1 MVAWVVIDRRH
12 DRQSLKSRLPRALGA
27 KGPAPGLHLSDVQ
40 IQAPP
45 QLWSGDPDMV
55 GTFRRSDLQT
65 CRRSHFG
72 THPPIHYPLSSH
84 ALTWNP
90 FCNPF
95 VFKFM
100 HGMGGVYPL
109 DVRTFTRFDAF
120 PTYPLSFH
128 ILAHSFAL
136 GQSSTLLFS
145 IDSALFA
152 ENHPGWGYP
161 LAFRHSQSHCPPSP
175 YQAAWHTL
183 NDCPNTSAPILVS
196 LGSTHAPPPPSHCS
210 DLIALPAAPG
220 GRGGMARRPSVPPSH
235 SPHADSR
242 PHSRSRR
249 LLRPHRSDARGFRR
263 SRTGRSASPRLES
276 PSEKPQRQLGRSLP
290 RRRRQPRRSH
300 WSVGIPAASRLQR
313 RHDGRP
319 ISRRQ
324 RRPHRH
330 LWLARAQRYPLRHRR
345 IGPLRSQPL
354 CGRTSPLRQMESAS

>member
-1 MVAWVVIDRRH
+1 MTANRLSPVY
-12 DRQSLKSRLPRALGA
+12 QSARCEGPHPRL
-27 KGPAPGLHLSDVQ
+27 AP
-40 IQAPP
+40 
-45 QLWSGDPDMV
+45 
-55 GTFRRSDLQT
+55 FRRSDRSST
-65 CRRSHFG
+65 AIVERRSRHGRVRTFRPSDLP
-72 THPPIHYPLSSH
+72 TFPFWNSPPYPLSPLLSCTYVEPI
-84 ALTWNP
+84 LQP
-90 FCNPF
+90 FCFQVHAWN
-95 VFKFM
+95 
-100 HGMGGVYPL
+100 GGSVPL

-120 PTYPLSFH
+120 PTYPLSFR

-300 WSVGIPAASRLQR
+300 WSVGIPAARRLQR

-319 ISRRQ
+319 IPRRQ

-330 LWLARAQRYPLRHRR
+330 LWLARAQRHPRHHRR
-345 IGPLRSQPL
+345 INFLRTGSLSHAVLPVVGVRLPLPRV
-354 CGRTSPLRQMESAS
+354 